1 MAELSRKEARTVDFA
16 LERFYNPKAWVVP
29 RSIDDFKIP
38 NALARELKLEGN
50 RILLMTDVG
59 LKHLR
64 TMASVIDDADV
75 FDGQANYSDI
85 DSACRGAL
93 AESLSM
99 GQRPNDAK
107 EFVDLI
113 SKRVAPQIDTRTYAV
128 PIFGL
133 ELVGV
138 ESLELGSMRVVPA
151 AVSHLDAAG
160 VKHENSDVGKT
171 IETTKTRLWLI
182 GSARG
187 TATVAEEKFRAQAEI
202 TVGMLAVSAAAMYEY
217 GATGF
222 RIGVVMS
229 PEEAYGKSAWLSW
242 TERERTLTTHMKFV
256 RSQDFKIDANL
267 VRQFNDVRVFARA
280 FALFQAE
287 ARTPLVEA
295 ITRALYWYSDAHW
308 EAVPVMKLVKY
319 WSCVETFFSAEHKDI
334 ARSVSVGLTCVLV
347 FGDFD
352 FVPLAD
358 YAATKKRIVK
368 LYDLRSRAMHR
379 AAHRHVS
386 KRDAADLSQWVAWM
400 LINIVALVERGYTQ
414 VGQIKEIS
422 ERLDAQVRSAADTR

>member
-1 MAELSRKEARTVDFA
+1 MPKLTKKGARTVDLA
-16 LERFYNPKAWVVP
+16 LERFFNPKAWVVP
-29 RSIDDFKIP
+29 RSMDDFKVP

-50 RILLMTDVG
+50 RVLLMTETG
-59 LKHLR
+59 LTHLR
-64 TMASVIDDADV
+64 TIVSVIDDADV
-75 FDGQANYSDI
+75 FDGQANYSDV
-85 DSACRGAL
+85 DSACRGVL
-93 AESLSM
+93 TESLSK
-99 GQRPNDAK
+99 GQRPSDAK
-107 EFVDLI
+107 EFIDLI
-113 SKRVAPQIDTRTYAV
+113 SKRLAPKIDTRTYAV

-133 ELVGV
+133 ELIGV

-151 AVSHLDAAG
+151 AVSHLEAAG
-160 VKHENSDVGKT
+160 VKHETSDVGKT
-171 IETTKTRLWLI
+171 IEITKTRLWLI

-202 TVGMLAVSAAAMYEY
+202 TVGMLAVSAASMYEY

-229 PEEAYGKSAWLSW
+229 PEDAYGKSAWLSW
-242 TERERTLTTHMKFV
+242 TERERTLTTHMKV
-256 RSQDFKIDANL
+256 VKSQDFKIDANL
-267 VRQFNDVRVFARA
+267 LRQFNDVRLFARA

-295 ITRALYWYSDAHW
+295 ITRALYWYADAHR

-319 WSCVETFFSAEHKDI
+319 WSCVETFFSADNKDL
-334 ARSVSVGLTCVLV
+334 ARSVSVGLTRVLV
-347 FGDFD
+347 FGDFE

-368 LYDLRSRAMHR
+368 LYDLRSRAVHR
-379 AAHRHVS
+379 GAHRHVS

-400 LINIVALVERGYTQ
+400 LINIIALVECGYSQ
-414 VGQIKEIS
+414 VGQIKKIS
-422 ERLDAQVRSAADTR
+422 ERLDAQVRTVGR